1 MSAASQQASVAG
13 QFPDTIENW
22 KKAVTRYRKVAYAYL
37 WAIGFWLSFA
47 IMMAAE
53 DRVRLS
59 QRGLHTGFWTIV
71 QVESAWCF
79 TFALLTP
86 PIFYIV
92 RRYPV
97 TKQNRIR
104 RSSAYLL
111 GLAPFMVAF
120 ACIRWPLLPPWN
132 SVQQQ
137 FMPRSFQ
144 SLVAIS
150 YAFADLTWTYL
161 ATVISAHAYSYME
174 RARKEE
180 TERLELQQALATSEL
195 QALKS
200 QIHPHFLFNTLHGI
214 STLIDSDGRKAKE
227 MIVMLSSL
235 LRTALKHGQADLV
248 PLQEELNFLEDYLA
262 LEKIRLRERMDVR
275 WDVAPDTR
283 RQLIPQ
289 LLLQPL
295 VENAIVHGIACC
307 REGGWLQ
314 IASHKRGQR
323 LEIQIVNSM
332 CGKHRQGMGVGL
344 QNARGRLKYLYG
356 EEAQFSFTIESN
368 RLAIA
373 SVTVPSF
380 EASQEATA
388 NAEADHVA
396 RGGGYE
402 CAS

>member
-1 MSAASQQASVAG
+1 
-13 QFPDTIENW
+13 
-22 KKAVTRYRKVAYAYL
+22 VTAYL

-47 IMMAAE
+47 VMMAAE

-59 QRGLHTGFWTIV
+59 QRGLHTGFWTV
-71 QVESAWCF
+71 VLVEGAWCL

-104 RSSAYLL
+104 RAAAYIF
-111 GLAPFMVAF
+111 GLVPFMVAF
-120 ACIRWPLLPPWN
+120 ASIRWLILPTWSP
-132 SVQQQ
+132 VQQQ
-137 FMPRSFQ
+137 FVPRSFHTLI
-144 SLVAIS
+144 SIS

-161 ATVISAHAYSYME
+161 ATVIAAHAYSYME

-227 MIVMLSSL
+227 MIVMLSNL

-262 LEKIRLRERMDVR
+262 LEKIRLRERLDVR

-283 RQLIPQ
+283 AQLIPQ
-289 LLLQPL
+289 LLLQPM

-307 REGGWLQ
+307 REGGWIQ
-314 IASHKRGQR
+314 ITSRKRER
-323 LEIQIVNSM
+323 WLEIQIVNSM
-332 CGKHRQGMGVGL
+332 CGKQRQGMGVGL
-344 QNARGRLKYLYG
+344 QNARSRLKYLYG
-356 EEAQFSFTIESN
+356 EEAQFSFAIEQN
-368 RLAIA
+368 QLAIA

-380 EASQEATA
+380 EASPEAIA
-388 NAEADHVA
+388 NAEMLHATAAEGPHA
-396 RGGGYE
+396 RPDRG
-402 CAS
+402 